1 MTIFNEFIRS
11 AAHEIRY
18 AISRPGLFLSGVAA
32 PLFWW
37 AMLAAI
43 FAAGLMRSLPVALVD
58 NDNSPQSRELIQ
70 TLEAIPSISFK
81 NFSSPEAAR
90 EALAAADVYAMLV
103 VPGNWA
109 QKSAGSRSDSAL
121 ELYLNK
127 SYYAIAVTI
136 ESDLKT
142 ALMQI
147 SSQKLL
153 KQAAATGG
161 GLHGSAYR
169 IMTVGTDIFA
179 AGNPAI
185 NFEGYLTATLVPGV
199 MALAAI
205 LTGVGVASRDMR
217 RRTAR
222 GLLNNSR
229 SVRAVI
235 LGRIFPWWCLYAV
248 YAVGYVSW
256 FAGWCGWAPAG
267 SLLVW
272 CAGAVLLM
280 SAMFASALMF
290 TILSPSWILAMS
302 AAICWIAPTFPFT
315 GFSYPIDS
323 MDASAQIFSSIFPLT
338 WFLRLQSSQWVLASG
353 LEHTLYLLTMLSAF
367 VVVPLAVSLT
377 LLPWR
382 ASQLAKAQ
390 MRPPKLDILEP
401 RSAFETGLRVLV
413 KGAFSRDTFAIFLL
427 ATAFYLVFYAWPYA
441 NQSITS
447 IETVVVD
454 LDRTAS
460 SRSLLQKL
468 DSSASL
474 KIVATTADP
483 AQAKALYQTE
493 AASAVITI
501 PKNYEADLLGGK
513 LTAVRLTTN
522 GAFPVKSRAVSA
534 ALMSIAAEQTM
545 QAAAVNMLRAGAPV
559 ETLAKL
565 KTAPAALVDQNL
577 FNVLSGYAGYIVPV
591 VTPVIIQ
598 AVLLMGITMAV
609 GGWLAEN
616 PVGGLMRAI
625 FKRRSNFW
633 TLYAAFWV
641 FGMLWIGYAM
651 GIDFVFFDFSSMQN
665 PPATL
670 ALMALFISAVVSFG
684 LACVFAMNSNA
695 YCAQML
701 VVISAPS
708 VFLSGAVFP
717 AFDFAWPAALVRL
730 FIPTTPGINGLV
742 AAAQNA
748 ASFSSIWPQALH
760 LGILAAGY
768 GLAAYWLYLRRA
780 QQHLALGSAK
790 PVYRSNNA

>member
-1 MTIFNEFIRS
+1 MSFFDEFINS
-11 AAHEIRY
+11 ATHEVRY
-18 AISRPGLFLSGVAA
+18 ALSRPGLFLSGAAA

-37 AMLAAI
+37 LMLAAI

-70 TLEAIPSISFK
+70 TLEAVPSIDFE
-81 NFSSPEAAR
+81 NFPSPEAAR

-103 VPGNWA
+103 VPQEWSA
-109 QKSAGSRSDSAL
+109 KSAGSRSDAAL
-121 ELYLNK
+121 ELYFNK

-153 KQAAATGG
+153 EEAAATGG
-161 GLHGSAYR
+161 GFHGSAHR
-169 IMTVGTDIFA
+169 IMTVGVDIFS

-199 MALAAI
+199 TALAAI
-205 LTGVGVASRDMR
+205 LTGVGVVSRDMR
-217 RRTAR
+217 RRTCR
-222 GLLNNSR
+222 KLLTNSR
-229 SVRAVI
+229 SVRAVM
-235 LGRIFPWWCLYAV
+235 LGRIFPWWCLYAA
-248 YAVGYVSW
+248 YALGYVSW

-267 SLLVW
+267 SLFVW

-290 TILSPSWILAMS
+290 AILSPSWILAMS

-323 MDASAQIFSSIFPLT
+323 MDASAQAFSSIFPLT

-353 LEHTLYLLTMLSAF
+353 LEHTLYLLAMLSAF
-367 VVVPLAVSLT
+367 TVIPLAVGLM

-382 ASQLAKAQ
+382 TALLAKDE
-390 MRPPKLDILEP
+390 MRPLKLDAQEP

-447 IETVVVD
+447 IETAVVD
-454 LDRTAS
+454 LDRSAT
-460 SRSLLQKL
+460 SRALLQKMH
-468 DSSASL
+468 SATTL
-474 KIVATTADP
+474 NIVAADADP
-483 AQAKALYQTE
+483 AQAKDLYQRE
-493 AASAVITI
+493 AVSAVITI
-501 PKNYEADLLGGK
+501 PEDYEKNLLAGK
-513 LTAVRLTTN
+513 HTALRLTTN

-534 ALMSIAAEQTM
+534 AVMSIAAEQTKL
-545 QAAAVNMLRAGAPV
+545 AAAANMLRAGAPV

-565 KTAPAALVDQNL
+565 KAAPVSLVDQNL

-609 GGWLAEN
+609 GGWLAES
-616 PVGGLMRAI
+616 PASGLMRAV
-625 FKRRSNFW
+625 FRKRSRFW
-633 TLYAAFWV
+633 ALYAAFWI

-665 PPATL
+665 PSATL
-670 ALMALFISAVVSFG
+670 ALMALFIAAVVSFG
-684 LACVFAMNSNA
+684 LACVFALNSNA
-695 YCAQML
+695 YCAQLL

-717 AFDFAWPAALVRL
+717 AFDFAWPAQLVRV
-730 FIPTTPGINGLV
+730 FIPSTPGINALV
-742 AAAQNA
+742 AAAQNG
-748 ASFSSIWPQALH
+748 ASLSSIWPEALH

-780 QQHLALGSAK
+780 QQHLALGSVK
-790 PVYRSNNA
+790 PVCRSNNA